1 MRSKNATAPLDHIF
15 YALSDPTRREILTV
29 LSKGEAQVSELAHR
43 LDLSLPGISKHLKV
57 LERGKLIQRKA
68 HATDK
73 RASVL
78 ALKGE
83 PMEKATDWLEKHRQY
98 WNRQFEAL
106 EQFLESEH
114 SKKEKPHGKP

>member
-29 LSKGEAQVSELAHR
+29 LSKGETQVSELAHR
-43 LDLSLPGISKHLKV
+43 LELSLPAVSKHLKV

-68 HATDK
+68 HETDG
-73 RASVL
+73 RAQVL
-78 ALKGE
+78 VLKGE